1 MSDRLREL
9 SKQDLLPKAHKDYLR
24 AMKDVADI
32 EPKVIYDI
40 GASVLHWT
48 HAAQEVWPDAK
59 YVVFEALEACRFLYE
74 EDRLDHSIV
83 LLSSPNAENKEVF
96 FFYNEDH
103 PGGSSYYQ
111 ENAILSPNAP
121 NIYKTQI
128 LQTFTLDHIV
138 AIRKFPKPDLIKM
151 DIQGAELDVLKG
163 ATETLKS
170 CEHLILE
177 LQKVQYNV
185 GAPLAP
191 EVMDYLETIGF
202 VLVTPEFSDNG
213 VDGDYHFVKVTS
225 LTRSP

>member
-24 AMKDVADI
+24 AMKDIADI

-59 YVVFEALEACRFLYE
+59 YVVFEALGECDFLYE
-74 EDRLDHSIV
+74 EEGLAHYIAV
-83 LLSSPNAENKEVF
+83 LSSPEPENHEVF
-96 FFYNEDH
+96 FMWNGDH
-103 PGGSSYYQ
+103 PGGSSYYK
-111 ENAILSPNAP
+111 ENQ
-121 NIYKTQI
+121 IYNGRPDLYKAQI
-128 LQTFTLDHIV
+128 MPTVTLDWVVKTYNI
-138 AIRKFPKPDLIKM
+138 ALPDLIKM

-177 LQKVQYNV
+177 LQKVEYNI
-185 GAPLAP
+185 GAPLED
-191 EVMDYLETIGF
+191 EVIDYCESIGF
-202 VLVTPEFSDNG
+202 ILVTPEFSDNG
-213 VDGDYHFVKVTS
+213 PDHDSHFARIV
-225 LTRSP
+225 

>member
-1 MSDRLREL
+1 MSERLREL
-9 SKQDLLPKAHKDYLR
+9 SKHDLLPRAHKEYLR

-48 HAAQEVWPDAK
+48 HAAKEVWPDAK
-59 YVVFEALEACRFLYE
+59 YVAFEALESCRFLYE
-74 EDRLDHSIV
+74 EEGLDHSIV
-83 LLSSPNAENKEVF
+83 LLSNPNAENKEVF
-96 FFYNEDH
+96 FFYNDDH

-111 ENAILSPNAP
+111 ENALFNGRPDLYQA
-121 NIYKTQI
+121 QI

-163 ATETLKS
+163 STETIKS

-177 LQKVQYNV
+177 LQNVEYNM
-185 GAPLAP
+185 GAPLAD
-191 EVMDYLETIGF
+191 EVISYLDSIGF
-202 VLVTPEFSDNG
+202 VLVTPEFSNNG
-213 VDGDYHFVKVTS
+213 VDGDFHFA
-225 LTRSP
+225 RIA

>member
-1 MSDRLREL
+1 MSDRLRDL

-59 YVVFEALEACRFLYE
+59 YVVFEALSQCEFLYSE
-74 EDRLDHSIV
+74 EGLAHYIGV
-83 LLSSPNAENKEVF
+83 LSSPDAFNKEVGF
-96 FFYNEDH
+96 MWNGDH
-103 PGGSSYYQ
+103 PGGSSYYK
-111 ENAILSPNAP
+111 ENQ
-121 NIYKTQI
+121 IYNGRPDLYKAQI
-128 LQTFTLDHIV
+128 MPTVTLDWVVKTYNIDL
-138 AIRKFPKPDLIKM
+138 PDLIKM

-177 LQKVQYNV
+177 LQKVEYNI
-185 GAPLAP
+185 GAPLED
-191 EVMDYLETIGF
+191 EVIDYCESIGF
-202 VLVTPEFSDNG
+202 ILVTPEFSDNG
-213 VDGDYHFVKVTS
+213 PDHDSHFA
-225 LTRSP
+225 RIA